1 MASIAISWIQ
11 GVVRIASATPGKI
24 SRAAEAGSLIN
35 SPAEFLPILNQL
47 LTTTRVSGTEV
58 IVCTDNPIINPLVE
72 ETPPANAKVV
82 ASLLARRVEKAKP
95 FPEPSLFGYARLNP
109 EAKSGPQSYLVTAS
123 PKKFVEEMDT
133 TVAGQG
139 LDLVGYYPAAL
150 SLRSVLRSLP
160 SPGEQVVLLV
170 ADAETGLMQV
180 IGRSTGQVLFY
191 RTLGASEG
199 RGAEGVQREIRRTLL
214 FAEQKLNAKIG
225 TIYTSGTSSTTLLQ
239 GLSGADGLQV
249 FSAAV
254 NVDPAMYLRSITAL
268 KSTSTENILP
278 SAISQR
284 GKRRRM
290 RLAINLILGTALIF
304 SFFDTAQVQIKRH
317 NIQSDIRVFSGE
329 INARQAEVLKA
340 REQLQAL
347 TSRQETIRILEE
359 EADAP
364 VVEAIYRSLDDLVLE
379 GLSLDRCSISMD
391 QIGADGRAE
400 YVLQVEGIAP
410 EGKRVIPILE
420 KMSEV
425 MERSAWKMKV
435 ETKTGDAP
443 APGADPKKQ
452 EGPRKPGG
460 YFIRARIR

>member
-1 MASIAISWIQ
+1 MAVIAVSWIQ

-24 SRAAEAGSLIN
+24 SRAAEAGTLIN
-35 SPAEFLPILNQL
+35 SPAEFLPALNQL

-58 IVCTDNPIINPLVE
+58 VICTDNPIINPLVE
-72 ETPPANAKVV
+72 ETPPANPKVV

-95 FPEPSLFGYARLNP
+95 FPEPSLFGYARVNP

-123 PKKFVEEMDT
+123 PKKFVEDLDT

-160 SPGEQVVLLV
+160 APGEQVVLLV

-214 FAEQKLNAKIG
+214 FAEQKLNAKIS

-254 NVDPAMYLRSITAL
+254 NVDPALYLRAVTAL
-268 KSTSTENILP
+268 KSSSTENILP
-278 SAISQR
+278 KSISQR
-284 GKRRRM
+284 GTRRRL
-290 RLAINLILGTALIF
+290 RLAMNLVLGSVLVYSLGDVT
-304 SFFDTAQVQIKRH
+304 QVQIQKH
-317 NIQSDIRVFSGE
+317 NLLSDLRNLGAE
-329 INARQAEVLKA
+329 ISTRQQEVGKA

-347 TSRQETIRILEE
+347 VTRQETIRILEE

-364 VVEAIYRSLDDLVLE
+364 VVEAIYRNLDGILPAGLILE
-379 GLSLDRCSISMD
+379 NCKIWMD
-391 QIGADGRAE
+391 KLGANGQAE
-400 YVLQVEGIAP
+400 YLVQIEGIAP
-410 EGKRVIPILE
+410 EGKALIPMMNKIGETMANSDL
-420 KMSEV
+420 KMT
-425 MERSAWKMKV
+425 V
-435 ETKTGDAP
+435 EAKTGDP
-443 APGADPKKQ
+443 SPPGTEAAQP

>member
-1 MASIAISWIQ
+1 MAAIAVSWIQ
-11 GVVRIASATPGKI
+11 GIVRIASATPNKI
-24 SRAAEAGSLIN
+24 NRAAEAGSLVN

-58 IVCTDNPIINPLVE
+58 VICTDNP
-72 ETPPANAKVV
+72 
-82 ASLLARRVEKAKP
+82 S
-95 FPEPSLFGYARLNP
+95 LNP
-109 EAKSGPQSYLVTAS
+109 EVKSGPQSFLVTAS

-254 NVDPAMYLRSITAL
+254 NVDPALYLRSITAL
-268 KSTSTENILP
+268 KSNSAENILP
-278 SAISQR
+278 
-284 GKRRRM
+284 
-290 RLAINLILGTALIF
+290 
-304 SFFDTAQVQIKRH
+304 
-317 NIQSDIRVFSGE
+317 
-329 INARQAEVLKA
+329 
-340 REQLQAL
+340 
-347 TSRQETIRILEE
+347 TSI
-359 EADAP
+359 D
-364 VVEAIYRSLDDLVLE
+364 
-379 GLSLDRCSISMD
+379 
-391 QIGADGRAE
+391 
-400 YVLQVEGIAP
+400 
-410 EGKRVIPILE
+410 
-420 KMSEV
+420 
-425 MERSAWKMKV
+425 
-435 ETKTGDAP
+435 
-443 APGADPKKQ
+443 
-452 EGPRKPGG
+452 
-460 YFIRARIR
+460 

>member
-1 MASIAISWIQ
+1 M
-11 GVVRIASATPGKI
+11 
-24 SRAAEAGSLIN
+24 
-35 SPAEFLPILNQL
+35 
-47 LTTTRVSGTEV
+47 SGTEV

-72 ETPPANAKVV
+72 ETPPANPKV
-82 ASLLARRVEKAKP
+82 AANLLARRVEKAKP
-95 FPEPSLFGYARLNP
+95 FPEPSLFGFARVNP

-123 PKKFVEEMDT
+123 PKKFVEEMDA
-133 TVAGQG
+133 TVTGQG

-239 GLSGADGLQV
+239 GMSGADGLQV

-254 NVDPAMYLRSITAL
+254 NVDPALYLRSITAL

-278 SAISQR
+278 AAISQR

-304 SFFDTAQVQIKRH
+304 SLFDTAQVQIKRH
-317 NIQSDIRVFSGE
+317 NLQSDIRIFSGE

-340 REQLQAL
+340 REQLLAL

-364 VVEAIYRSLDDLVLE
+364 VVEAIYRSLDELVLA
-379 GLSLDRCSISMD
+379 GLTLDRCSISMD
-391 QIGADGRAE
+391 KIGSDGRAE
-400 YVLQVEGIAP
+400 YLLQMEGMAP
-410 EGKRVIPILE
+410 EGKRLIPILE
-420 KMSEV
+420 KMSEI
-425 MERSAWKMKV
+425 MERSVWKMKV

>member
-1 MASIAISWIQ
+1 MAVIAVSWIQ

-24 SRAAEAGSLIN
+24 SRASEAGTLIN
-35 SPAEFLPILNQL
+35 SPAEFLPTLNQL

-58 IVCTDNPIINPLVE
+58 VVCTDNPIINPLVE
-72 ETPPANAKVV
+72 ETPPANPKVV
-82 ASLLARRVEKAKP
+82 ANLLARRVEKAKP
-95 FPEPSLFGYARLNP
+95 FPEPSLFGYARVNP
-109 EAKSGPQSYLVTAS
+109 EVKSGPQSYLVTAS

-133 TVAGQG
+133 TVSGQG
-139 LDLVGYYPAAL
+139 LDLVGFYPAAL

-191 RTLGASEG
+191 RTLGTSEG

-254 NVDPAMYLRSITAL
+254 NVDPALYLRAITSL

-278 SAISQR
+278 TAVSQR
-284 GKRRRM
+284 GKRRRL
-290 RLAINLILGTALIF
+290 RLAINLFLGAVLVY
-304 SFFDTAQVQIKRH
+304 SLFDSAQVQIKKH
-317 NIQSDIRVFSGE
+317 NLSTDIRRLGSE
-329 INARQAEVLKA
+329 IAGLQGEVLKA

-347 TSRQETIRILEE
+347 STRQETIRILEE

-364 VVEAIYRSLDDLVLE
+364 VVEAIYRSLDDFIPE
-379 GLSLDRCSISMD
+379 GLRLDRCSVAMD
-391 QIGADGRAE
+391 RIGPDGRAE
-400 YVLQVEGIAP
+400 YVLQIEGVAP
-410 EGKRVIPILE
+410 EGKALIPMLGR
-420 KMSEV
+420 MSEA
-425 MERSAWKMKV
+425 MERSGWKMSI
-435 ETKTGDAP
+435 EAKTGDAP
-443 APGADPKKQ
+443 MPGAEPAKP
-452 EGPRKPGG
+452 EGSRKPGG